1 MCDILIKTANNQSVL
16 VNVINEN
23 TVAELIYLKS
33 YSTIH

>member
-1 MCDILIKTANNQSVL
+1 MRDILITAANNQSFL

-23 TVAELIYLKS
+23 TVTELIYFKS